1 MSIKNLKTRI
11 NYRGGANQIDR
22 MNKDKLKSLKSAI
35 LYSYQ
40 SATAELM
47 DGRLFKCLINP
58 NKLSLDVDNKII
70 SIPFY
75 GIRVNNNVEPEDPS
89 TPSTPNEGNE
99 GVWEDM
105 EDIEVVAIAFSSE
118 GTWEDMEDNPVDPE
132 PEIPEPSTP
141 IPTDEEEIGLKEGD
155 VICWKENGTHWLV
168 YLRYLE
174 ETAYFRANLRR
185 CRHEVLLKNGSK
197 YWAYIRGP
205 VEQSI
210 LWGQSSNNYYNKLNY
225 SLIMYITKNDETQEI
240 FKRFSKIKIDNKP
253 WEIQAV
259 DSISTPGILE
269 VSLKETYT
277 NTIEDNV
284 EKIIE
289 EIEKPKEEEPEAP
302 NEIYISGDSLVYP
315 YDSKTYEIQNY
326 FGKGV
331 WQITNV
337 SRKNMLK
344 TTVTNNQ
351 IQIDILT
358 GKSGSFTLEYLDD
371 NNFLIAALDITIGS
385 L

>member
-1 MSIKNLKTRI
+1 MSIKNLKTRL

-22 MNKDKLKSLKSAI
+22 MNKDKLRSLKSAI
-35 LYSYQ
+35 NYSYQ
-40 SATAELM
+40 SATVELN

-75 GIRVNNNVEPEDPS
+75 GIRVNDITDPDS
-89 TPSTPNEGNE
+89 PVTPLPPNEGNE

-105 EDIEVVAIAFSSE
+105 EDMDIVALAFSTE
-118 GTWEDMEDNPVDPE
+118 GSWEDMKDDPTEPDPIVPDPVE
-132 PEIPEPSTP
+132 P
-141 IPTDEEEIGLKEGD
+141 IPKQEEEIGLKEGD
-155 VICWKENGTHWLV
+155 VICWKDNDTHWLV

-185 CRHEVLLKNGSK
+185 CRHEVLLRNGSK

-210 LWGQSSNNYYNKLNY
+210 LWGQASNNYFNKLNY
-225 SLIMYITKNDETQEI
+225 SLVMYITNNTETQEI
-240 FKRFSKIKIDNKP
+240 FKRFAKIKIDNKP
-253 WEIQAV
+253 WEIQTV

-289 EIEKPKEEEPEAP
+289 EIEKPKEEEPE
-302 NEIYISGDSLVYP
+302 EMDVIYISGDALVYP

-326 FGKGV
+326 FEKGA
-331 WQITNV
+331 WQITNA

-344 TTVTNNQ
+344 TTVKDNQ

-358 GKSGSFTLEYLDD
+358 GKSGSFTLEYLDS